1 VSAVS
6 LSVTRRQE
14 IKNVLII
21 GYVWPEPRSS
31 AAGSRMMEF
40 ITLFRA
46 QQWQVTF
53 ASAAALSEHRADLPA
68 LGVREEPIAVNCDSF
83 DRLIAQLQPDLVLF
97 DRFFTEE
104 QFGWRVEKMCPHALR
119 VLDTV
124 DLHSLRDARHRLLK
138 QAQQVCSSEQQRQGV
153 GPVLAAAPELY
164 AAMATDEM
172 AQREVAAIYRA
183 DLSLLISDAELEFL
197 QRQFAV
203 PAFLLQHC
211 ALMSA
216 ASESSEADPGFEQR
230 RHFISIGNFRHAP
243 NWDAVLWLKHALW
256 PAIRQQLPQA
266 ELQVYGSY
274 PPPKAAA
281 LHNPRQGFQVLG
293 WAADAHSV
301 MAYSRVCLAPL
312 RFGAGIKGKLADAM
326 LCGTPSVTTAIGAE
340 GMCGA
345 LPWAGAVAADSAGF
359 VAAAVA
365 LYQDQTQWRQARQ
378 HGRDIL
384 RQRFAREDIARDLLL
399 RLQEARNNQD
409 QYRQQNFTG
418 AMLRHHLHKSTQY
431 MSQWIAAKNRLTDK

>member
-1 VSAVS
+1 MNQTPENIPA
-6 LSVTRRQE
+6 

-40 ITLFRA
+40 IELFRQ

-68 LGVREEPIAVNCDSF
+68 LGVEEQAIAVNCDKF
-83 DRLIAQLQPDLVLF
+83 DRFIAGLQPDLVLF

-104 QFGWRVEKMCPHALR
+104 QFGWRVEKICPHALR

-124 DLHSLRDARHRLLK
+124 DLHSLRDARQRLLK
-138 QAQQVCSSEQQRQGV
+138 LAQQAAGSEQQKQSV
-153 GPVLAAAPELY
+153 GPVCASAAELY
-164 AAMATDEM
+164 AAMAADDM
-172 AQREVAAIYRA
+172 AQREIGAIYRS

-197 QRQFAV
+197 QQQFAV
-203 PAFLLQHC
+203 PAGLLQHC
-211 ALMSA
+211 ALMSV
-216 ASESSEADPGFEQR
+216 ASPHSEAGLEFAQR

-266 ELQVYGSY
+266 ELHVYGAY
-274 PPPKAAA
+274 PPPKASA
-281 LHNPRQGFQVLG
+281 LHNPRQGFHVLG
-293 WAADAHSV
+293 WADDAHSV
-301 MAYSRVCLAPL
+301 MAHSRVCLAPL
-312 RFGAGIKGKLADAM
+312 RFGAGLKGKLADAM
-326 LCGTPSVTTAIGAE
+326 LCGTPSVTTAIGTE

-359 VAAAVA
+359 VAGAVA
-365 LYQDQTQWRQARQ
+365 LYQDPAKWQEAQQ

-384 RQRFAREDIARDLLL
+384 QHRFSRQSIAEDLLL
-399 RLQEARNNQD
+399 RLQDAKKNQD
-409 QYRQQNFTG
+409 SYRQQNFTG

-431 MSQWIAAKNRLTDK
+431 MSQWIAAKNRSADQ